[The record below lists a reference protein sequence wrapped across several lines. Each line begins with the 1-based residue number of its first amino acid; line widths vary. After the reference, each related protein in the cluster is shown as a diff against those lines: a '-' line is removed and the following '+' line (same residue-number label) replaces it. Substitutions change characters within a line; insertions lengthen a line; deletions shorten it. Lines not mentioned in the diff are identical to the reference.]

1 MEIQAFAKLNLTLDI
16 LGKREDGYHDLRMVM
31 QSITLADTLTLEENQ
46 GEGLRVS
53 ANLRFLPTGEKN
65 LAAAAALRFWEALGR
80 EPEDLDIRIEKRIPV
95 CAGMAGGSSDAA
107 AVLRALNQRAG
118 DPFSPKEL
126 ARLGERVGSDV
137 PYCVLGGTA
146 LAEGRGEVLTPLA
159 PLTALAEAKVRNR
172 ITGIVNDAV
181 ARTLEEQGISYADLV
196 TVTFELDGAESAPAP
211 TGQQL
216 EITMSGSEGEH
227 TITTTL
233 LDTPA
238 AAGFA
243 SHLPLSFS
251 MTDYMGREK
260 HAHMDFSIGDS
271 LLENITVDYEIGDII
286 YYPPGPT
293 FAMYYD
299 HDGRTIAAGMEV
311 IARMDQDGIGALG
324 SYAGNVDVTVSLA
337 E

>member
-118 DPFSPKEL
+118 EPFSPREL
-126 ARLGERVGSDV
+126 AKIGERVGSDV

-146 LAEGRGEVLTPLA
+146 LAEGRGEMLTPLA
-159 PLTALAEAKVRNR
+159 PLPRCWVVACKPDFPISTPELFAQADRVKLRRRPDTAGLVAALEA
-172 ITGIVNDAV
+172 GDLGGV
-181 ARTLEEQGISYADLV
+181 ARRMYNV
-196 TVTFELDGAESAPAP
+196 FEDVLPARLYTRVAEIKNILIQCGALGAN
-211 TGQQL
+211 
-216 EITMSGSEGEH
+216 MSGS
-227 TITTTL
+227 
-233 LDTPA
+233 
-238 AAGFA
+238 
-243 SHLPLSFS
+243 
-251 MTDYMGREK
+251 
-260 HAHMDFSIGDS
+260 
-271 LLENITVDYEIGDII
+271 
-286 YYPPGPT
+286 GPT
-293 FAMYYD
+293 AFGLFD
-299 HDGRTIAAGMEV
+299 RLEAAQE
-311 IARMDQDGIGALG
+311 ARACLAQRYRDTFLCE
-324 SYAGNVDVTVSLA
+324 TV
-337 E
+337 

>member
-118 DPFSPKEL
+118 APFSPKEL

-146 LAEGRGEVLTPLA
+146 LAEGRGEVLTPLP
-159 PLTALAEAKVRNR
+159 PLPRCWVVACKPDFPISTPELFAQADRVKLRRRPDTAGLVAALEA
-172 ITGIVNDAV
+172 GDLGGV
-181 ARTLEEQGISYADLV
+181 ARRMYNV
-196 TVTFELDGAESAPAP
+196 FEDVLPARLYTRVAEIKNILIQCGALGAN
-211 TGQQL
+211 
-216 EITMSGSEGEH
+216 MSGS
-227 TITTTL
+227 
-233 LDTPA
+233 
-238 AAGFA
+238 
-243 SHLPLSFS
+243 
-251 MTDYMGREK
+251 
-260 HAHMDFSIGDS
+260 
-271 LLENITVDYEIGDII
+271 
-286 YYPPGPT
+286 GPT
-293 FAMYYD
+293 AFGLFD
-299 HDGRTIAAGMEV
+299 RLEAAQE
-311 IARMDQDGIGALG
+311 ARSCLTQRYRDTFLCE
-324 SYAGNVDVTVSLA
+324 TV
-337 E
+337 

>member
-80 EPEDLDIRIEKRIPV
+80 EQEDLDIRIEKRIPV

-118 DPFSPKEL
+118 DPFSQKEL

-146 LAEGRGEVLTPLA
+146 LAEGRGEVLTPLP
-159 PLTALAEAKVRNR
+159 PLPRCWVVACKPDFPISTPELFAQADRVKLRRRPDTAGLVAALEV
-172 ITGIVNDAV
+172 GDLGGV
-181 ARTLEEQGISYADLV
+181 ARRMYNV
-196 TVTFELDGAESAPAP
+196 FEDVLPARLYTRVAEIKNILIQCGALGAN
-211 TGQQL
+211 
-216 EITMSGSEGEH
+216 MSGS
-227 TITTTL
+227 
-233 LDTPA
+233 
-238 AAGFA
+238 
-243 SHLPLSFS
+243 
-251 MTDYMGREK
+251 
-260 HAHMDFSIGDS
+260 
-271 LLENITVDYEIGDII
+271 
-286 YYPPGPT
+286 GPT
-293 FAMYYD
+293 AFGLFD
-299 HDGRTIAAGMEV
+299 RLEAAQE
-311 IARMDQDGIGALG
+311 ARACLAQRYRDTFLCE
-324 SYAGNVDVTVSLA
+324 TV
-337 E
+337 

>member
-107 AVLRALNQRAG
+107 AVLRALNQRVG
-118 DPFSPKEL
+118 EPFSPKEL

-159 PLTALAEAKVRNR
+159 PLPRCWVVACKPDFPISTPELFAQADRVKLRRRPDTAGLVAALEA
-172 ITGIVNDAV
+172 GDLGGV
-181 ARTLEEQGISYADLV
+181 ARRMYNVFEDVLPARLYTRVAEIKNDLIQC
-196 TVTFELDGAESAPAP
+196 GALGAN
-211 TGQQL
+211 
-216 EITMSGSEGEH
+216 MSGS
-227 TITTTL
+227 
-233 LDTPA
+233 
-238 AAGFA
+238 
-243 SHLPLSFS
+243 
-251 MTDYMGREK
+251 
-260 HAHMDFSIGDS
+260 
-271 LLENITVDYEIGDII
+271 
-286 YYPPGPT
+286 GPT
-293 FAMYYD
+293 AFGLFD
-299 HDGRTIAAGMEV
+299 RLEAAQE
-311 IARMDQDGIGALG
+311 ARACLTQRYRDTFLCE
-324 SYAGNVDVTVSLA
+324 TV
-337 E
+337 

>member
-80 EPEDLDIRIEKRIPV
+80 EQEDLDIRIEKRIPV

-146 LAEGRGEVLTPLA
+146 LAEGRGEVLTPLP
-159 PLTALAEAKVRNR
+159 PLPRCWVVACKPDFPISTPELFAQADRVKLRRRPDTAGLVAALEA
-172 ITGIVNDAV
+172 GDLGGV
-181 ARTLEEQGISYADLV
+181 ARRMYNV
-196 TVTFELDGAESAPAP
+196 FEDVLPARLYTRVAEIKNILIQCGALGAN
-211 TGQQL
+211 
-216 EITMSGSEGEH
+216 MSGS
-227 TITTTL
+227 
-233 LDTPA
+233 
-238 AAGFA
+238 
-243 SHLPLSFS
+243 
-251 MTDYMGREK
+251 
-260 HAHMDFSIGDS
+260 
-271 LLENITVDYEIGDII
+271 
-286 YYPPGPT
+286 GPT
-293 FAMYYD
+293 AFGLFD
-299 HDGRTIAAGMEV
+299 RLEAAQE
-311 IARMDQDGIGALG
+311 ARACLAQRYRDTFLCE
-324 SYAGNVDVTVSLA
+324 TV
-337 E
+337 

>member
-31 QSITLADTLTLEENQ
+31 QSITLADTLTLEENR

-80 EPEDLDIRIEKRIPV
+80 EQEDLDIRIEKRIPV

-146 LAEGRGEVLTPLA
+146 LAEGRGEVLTPLP
-159 PLTALAEAKVRNR
+159 PLPRCWVVACKPDFPISTPELFAQADRVKLRRRPDTAGLVAALEA
-172 ITGIVNDAV
+172 GDLGGV
-181 ARTLEEQGISYADLV
+181 ARRMYNV
-196 TVTFELDGAESAPAP
+196 FEDVLPARLYTRVAEIKNILIQCGALGAN
-211 TGQQL
+211 
-216 EITMSGSEGEH
+216 MSGS
-227 TITTTL
+227 
-233 LDTPA
+233 
-238 AAGFA
+238 
-243 SHLPLSFS
+243 
-251 MTDYMGREK
+251 
-260 HAHMDFSIGDS
+260 
-271 LLENITVDYEIGDII
+271 
-286 YYPPGPT
+286 GPT
-293 FAMYYD
+293 AFGLFD
-299 HDGRTIAAGMEV
+299 RLEAAQE
-311 IARMDQDGIGALG
+311 ARSCLTQRYRDTFLCE
-324 SYAGNVDVTVSLA
+324 TV
-337 E
+337 